1 MSKLKKP
8 EVIIQFDSE
17 EFYRAVVDLIL
28 SDNGMGLT
36 ATASNKTQTEEL
48 LGKIKRGELKP
59 DLAIID
65 SMLENTHEEGAK
77 IAAALKSVAPDVKII
92 AYTIIPEQDWADYV
106 AIKSNKD
113 PNHTLIKGLEEL
125 YGITIEANKDVSD

>member
-1 MSKLKKP
+1 MSKLQKP
-8 EVIIQFDSE
+8 KVIIQFDSE